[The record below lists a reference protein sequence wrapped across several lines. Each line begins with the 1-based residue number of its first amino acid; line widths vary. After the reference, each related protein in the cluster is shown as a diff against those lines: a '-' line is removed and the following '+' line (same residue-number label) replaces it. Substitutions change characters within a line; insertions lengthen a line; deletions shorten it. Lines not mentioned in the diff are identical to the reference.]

1 VGNGAVVFAARDQ
14 GAQLLKWIGAALA
27 QGAAGRPR
35 AAPIIKGCFHRNN
48 RIPEDVM
55 SDSTHE
61 EAHTGPIK
69 TPKQLL
75 WAAFFSFVVPVI
87 IIFGLV
93 AYVVSESKPAGS
105 NEAERHTLGG
115 VTTQDVERG
124 VAERL
129 RKVGTVEIRDAN
141 RPLQTGQA
149 VYKAQCAACHD
160 SGAAGAPKFADAA
173 AWASRIGTGLEAL
186 VTAALKGKNAMP
198 PQAGGDFDDLEI
210 ARGVVYMANAAGAKF
225 VEPDRP
231 AGAAPAAAAAAPAT
245 PMAVVAAPAA
255 PAAEAA
261 KAVAP
266 QVVAVAGNA
275 GEALYKQSCAV
286 CHAAGVAGAPKTGDK
301 AGWAPR
307 IAQGVPVLVASSIK
321 GKNAM
326 PPRGGA
332 ATASDADIRAA
343 VEYMVNLSK

>member
-1 VGNGAVVFAARDQ
+1 
-14 GAQLLKWIGAALA
+14 
-27 QGAAGRPR
+27 
-35 AAPIIKGCFHRNN
+35 
-48 RIPEDVM
+48 M
-55 SDSTHE
+55 SDSTQE

-75 WAAFFSFVVPVI
+75 WAAFFSFVVPVF

-93 AYVVSESKPAGS
+93 AYVTSESKPAGS
-105 NEAERHTLGG
+105 NDADRYTLGG
-115 VTTQDVERG
+115 VTTQDIERS

-160 SGAAGAPKFADAA
+160 SGAAGAPKFGDAA
-173 AWASRIGTGLEAL
+173 AWAARIGTGLEAL
-186 VTAALKGKNAMP
+186 VNSALKGKNAMP
-198 PQAGGDFDDLEI
+198 AQAGGDFDDIEI
-210 ARGVVYMANAAGAKF
+210 ARGVAYMANAGGGKF
-225 VEPDRP
+225 AEPDRP

-245 PMAVVAAPAA
+245 PAAAAAPA
-255 PAAEAA
+255 PAAAA
-261 KAVAP
+261 AP
-266 QVVAVAGNA
+266 QVAVAAGKG

-286 CHAAGVAGAPKTGDK
+286 CHAAGIAGAPKTGDK

-307 IAQGVPVLVASSIK
+307 VAQGVPVLVASAIK

-343 VEYMVNLSK
+343 VEYMVSQSK